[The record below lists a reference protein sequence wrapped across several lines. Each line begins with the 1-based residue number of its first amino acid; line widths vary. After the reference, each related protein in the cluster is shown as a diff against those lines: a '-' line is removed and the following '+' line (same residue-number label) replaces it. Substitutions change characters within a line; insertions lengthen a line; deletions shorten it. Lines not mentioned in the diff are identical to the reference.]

1 MSGDHTEGVATVTL
15 SKPIK
20 AHGEEVST
28 LTFREPTPK
37 DLMQLG
43 FPSLIVP
50 SADGGVSGIEVRAK
64 VIGAY
69 IARLAG
75 IPPSSVEAMSV
86 SDFIA
91 CQSEIL
97 PFFQ

>member
-1 MSGDHTEGVATVTL
+1 MSGEQPEVAVTVML

-20 AHGEEVST
+20 AHGEEVT
-28 LTFREPTPK
+28 QLTFREPTPR

>member
-1 MSGDHTEGVATVTL
+1 MSDETSGGPATIKL
-15 SKPIK
+15 SKPLM
-20 AHGEEVST
+20 AHGVEVST

-69 IARLAG
+69 ISRLAS

-91 CQSEIL
+91 AQSEIL